1 MRSAGARN
9 FLRWCPQ
16 LGLAFTLFTAACS
29 GGNDTKADAG
39 GAGDGAAPGDPSQEI
54 GAFLVQLDT
63 SVAPPQTGFLG
74 FVRSA
79 GAPPLIGWRM
89 TAQEGPCKLVVPEI
103 PFCNPACT
111 SGQLC
116 SGDTG
121 RCVSQPVARNAG
133 RVRVRGLIT
142 EAGPQEISMTAM
154 GALMDYQLPTG
165 LRLAYPPFAPDGRVE
180 LDAEGGD
187 VGAFSLS
194 TRAIAPLDVPA
205 SGTPVVRRSAGYAL
219 RWTAPPAGATS
230 VIQAVFDLSLHAGTK
245 GKLECHAA
253 RHRSPRRARVADGQ
267 AAGSGDGRISQ
278 GDDHPAVAGQRRR
291 GQRPGAAVGG
301 VRGAAR
307 ADDRGSDVVHR
318 GRRVSVRP
326 HLRPGQAALQVDHAR
341 LPDAGVGHRGPGLLR
356 PGRFAGPSCKSPNGD
371 VVGRAD
377 EGHVPIARRAVD
389 GDAPLDCR

>member
-1 MRSAGARN
+1 MRSAGARK

-16 LGLAFTLFTAACS
+16 LGLAFTLFSAACS

-74 FVRSA
+74 FVRSG
-79 GAPPLIGWRM
+79 GAPPLIAWRM

-121 RCVSQPVARNAG
+121 RCVSQPIARNAG
-133 RVRVRGLIT
+133 RVRVRGLST

-245 GKLECHAA
+245 GKLECTLPDTGAYDVPA
-253 RHRSPRRARVADGQ
+253 SLMDKLLDLGTAGFPKVTITRHSQ
-267 AAGSGDGRISQ
+267 AST
-278 GDDHPAVAGQRRR
+278 AVASGRVRLSVECEVLRELMIEGQTSCTEDAEC
-291 GQRPGAAVGG
+291 P
-301 VRGAAR
+301 
-307 ADDRGSDVVHR
+307 S
-318 GRRVSVRP
+318 GRTCD
-326 HLRPGQAALQVDHAR
+326 LDK
-341 LPDAGVGHRGPGLLR
+341 LL
-356 PGRFAGPSCKSPNGD
+356 CK
-371 VVGRAD
+371 
-377 EGHVPIARRAVD
+377 
-389 GDAPLDCR
+389 